1 MDIFIS
7 LLKAFVVGGAICA
20 VCQIFIDKT
29 KLTPARILVSLVVLG
44 VILGGIGVYEPLI
57 KFAQSGA
64 SVPLL
69 GFGYNLSQGV
79 KQAVDEQGLLG
90 VLTGGLTACAAG
102 ITAAI
107 VFGYVVSLFAR
118 SKDKS

>member
-1 MDIFIS
+1 MFILIS
-7 LLKAFVVGGAICA
+7 LLKAFAVGGAICA

-44 VILGGIGVYEPLI
+44 VILGGIGLYEPI
-57 KFAQSGA
+57 VDFAGSGA

-69 GFGYNLSQGV
+69 GFGYSLANGV
-79 KQAVDEQGLLG
+79 KAAVDEQGLLG

-102 ITAAI
+102 IAAAI
-107 VFGYVVSLFAR
+107 VFGYLVSLFAR
-118 SKDKS
+118 SKDKE